1 MRNAFPFSRLPL
13 NRLPGSLRLWLML
26 AVACGLAY
34 SFFEIVDDVFFDPLE
49 GDVESHE
56 FDAAVSRFLT
66 QFRSE
71 GLTQAAIDLTALG
84 SVSVLTVFAILAYA
98 AAIGSRDFVGL
109 AHLSIA
115 LLGAGL
121 WPQLL
126 KPLYGRERP
135 DLLERLVPAA
145 DLSFPS
151 GHAFGAAACYATF
164 AYLCARYTQSH
175 AAEIFAYVFAALL
188 ITVIGLTRIYL
199 GVHYATDVLAGFA
212 AGGAWAFLLAALF
225 TAGQSRHAPPQR
237 P

>member
-1 MRNAFPFSRLPL
+1 MRNALPFNRIPF

-26 AVACGLAY
+26 AAGCLLAY
-34 SFFEIVDDVFFDPLE
+34 SFFEIVEDVFFDPLE
-49 GDVESHE
+49 GDLEARE
-56 FDAAVSRFLT
+56 FDAAAAQFLT

-71 GLTQAAIDLTALG
+71 KLTQVAIDLTALG
-84 SVSVLTVFAILAYA
+84 SVSVLAAFSILAYA
-98 AAIGSRDFVGL
+98 AVIGTRDLAGF
-109 AHLSIA
+109 AHLSLA

-126 KPLYGRERP
+126 KPLFGRERP
-135 DLLERLVPAA
+135 DLIERLVPVA

-164 AYLCARYTQSH
+164 AYLCARYTRSH
-175 AAEIFAYVFAALL
+175 GAELFAYVFAALL
-188 ITVIGLTRIYL
+188 IAVIGLTRVYL

-225 TAGQSRHAPPQR
+225 TAGQSHHILPQR
-237 P
+237 